1 MEITTALQPDDLA
14 ELDQVCRQQH
24 VSAADAVHE
33 AVRFYIER
41 GGALPPVD
49 DPAAEEFDLG

>member
-14 ELDQVCRQQH
+14 ELDQVCRQQR

-41 GGALPPVD
+41 EGNLPTIDFGDD
-49 DPAAEEFDLG
+49 DPDLA